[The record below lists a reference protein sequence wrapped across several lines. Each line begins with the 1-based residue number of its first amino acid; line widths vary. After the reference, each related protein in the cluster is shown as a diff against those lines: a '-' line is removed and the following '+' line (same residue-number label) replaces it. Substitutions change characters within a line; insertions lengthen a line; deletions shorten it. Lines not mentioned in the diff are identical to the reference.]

1 MFKVSI
7 QTNGNVIDQI
17 RPRVYTRAKDSGFIT
32 KPKRFGIG
40 FIHAFTH
47 TATNPVENH
56 LGCRTYP
63 KTLNPGKKV
72 ETLYPETFESREKSR
87 VNGFP

>member
-1 MFKVSI
+1 MRAGSHALLRGHFKLDS
-7 QTNGNVIDQI
+7 
-17 RPRVYTRAKDSGFIT
+17 VYTRAKDSGFIT

-56 LGCRTYP
+56 LGCRTHP

-72 ETLYPETFESREKSR
+72 ETLYPETFESGENSR